1 MVAGHLQTKKG
12 YYYVVVGYKAPS
24 GKYKYSWFPTG
35 IEAKGGNKK
44 KAERELMRIRHDFV
58 IPTEEEAVSEMKT
71 DMLFTDFM
79 EMWLEIE
86 RTAISPVTFSS
97 YDMMVHKKINP
108 YFEKRHIKLRDLT
121 ASDIQNFYLH
131 ELKTISA
138 NSVKHEHAN
147 IHKALKYAV
156 KIDLIPYNPADK
168 VDVPRCPKYV
178 AEYYKADE
186 LEKLFEVTKDSKYA
200 LLIRLVAFYGF
211 RRSEAIGLKWDAID
225 FEKSTITI
233 RHTVTEAKID
243 GKMTLIQQ
251 DSTKTK
257 SSMRTLPLIESFREP
272 LLNLKAQQKENARL
286 CGSCYCHDYDEYIFV
301 DPLGKIF
308 NPGQV
313 SESFNRI
320 LKKNG
325 MRHIRFHDLRHSCAS
340 LLLANGV
347 GLKEIQ
353 EWLGHSDISTTA
365 NIYSHLD
372 FSSKIASAG
381 VMDKVLSVPQ
391 TETQAWKT
399 L

>member
-1 MVAGHLQTKKG
+1 MVAGHLQIKKG
-12 YYYVVVGYKAPS
+12 YYYVVVGYKTAS
-24 GKYKYSWFPTG
+24 GKYKYSWFQTG
-35 IEAKGGNKK
+35 IEAKSGNKK
-44 KAERELMRIRHDFV
+44 KAERELMRIRREFV
-58 IPTEEEAVSEMKT
+58 IPSEEEAQSGMKT
-71 DMLFTDFM
+71 DILFTDFM
-79 EMWLEIE
+79 DMWLEIV
-86 RTAISPVTFSS
+86 RTTVAPVTFSS
-97 YDMMVHKKINP
+97 YEMMVHKKINP
-108 YFEKRHIKLRDLT
+108 YFEKEHIKLRDIT
-121 ASDIQNFYLH
+121 AADIQNFYLH
-131 ELKTISA
+131 ELKSISP

-156 KIDLIPYNPADK
+156 KIDLLPYNPADK
-168 VDVPRCPKYV
+168 VEVPRSPKYI
-178 AEYYKADE
+178 ADYYKADE
-186 LEKLFEVTKDSKYA
+186 LEKLFEVTKNNKYG

-211 RRSEAIGLKWDAID
+211 RRSEALGLKWDAID
-225 FEKSTITI
+225 FERNTITI
-233 RHTVTEAKID
+233 RHTVTEARID

-272 LLNLKAQQKENARL
+272 LLTLKKQQKENARL
-286 CGSCYCHDYDEYIFV
+286 CGACYCHDYDDYVFV
-301 DPLGKIF
+301 DPVGKIF

-320 LKKNG
+320 LKKND

-340 LLLANGV
+340 LLLANGI

-372 FSSKIASAG
+372 FTSKIASAG
-381 VMDKVLSVPQ
+381 VMDKVLNPSP
-391 TETQAWKT
+391 TESLGWET